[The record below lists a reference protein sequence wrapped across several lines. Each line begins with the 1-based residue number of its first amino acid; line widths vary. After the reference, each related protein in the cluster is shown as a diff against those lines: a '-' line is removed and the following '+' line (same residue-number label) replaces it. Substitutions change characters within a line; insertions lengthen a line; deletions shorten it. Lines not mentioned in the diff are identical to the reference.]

1 MLETPGEVAA
11 LQALLDESYAGAGAH
26 LRSVIHDGRTLSA
39 EELVAYLV
47 GVRHFVVA
55 TVGASGEPLTSAAD
69 GLFLH
74 GRLWFTSSADSVKV
88 RHLEARPAVSA
99 SHVVGDTVG
108 VFVHGRARVVRGATP
123 EAAAL
128 APSWRDVYD
137 STPED
142 WVDAPGDA
150 RFVEVVPRRVFTYCH
165 DRAGLGALVA
175 S

>member
-1 MLETPGEVAA
+1 MAA
-11 LQALLDESYAGAGAH
+11 LQALLDESYAGAGGH
-26 LRSVIHDGRTLSA
+26 LRSIIHDGRALSA
-39 EELVAYLV
+39 EDLVAYLV

-108 VFVHGRARVVRGATP
+108 VFIHGRARVVRGATP

-128 APSWRDVYD
+128 APTWREVYG

-142 WVDAPGDA
+142 WVDTPGEA
-150 RFVEVVPRRVFTYCH
+150 RFVEVVARRVFTYCH
-165 DRAGLGALVA
+165 DRAGLAALVA